1 MKGVSRQVIEV
12 KETGSEYFEKMFLVV
27 KPEYSSLSRKKL
39 KRKAV
44 SAAASLSFVPPAK
57 AKRGFPYKAV
67 AGFGAAAG
75 AGAALAAVVIRMA

>member
-1 MKGVSRQVIEV
+1 MKGVSRQVIEI
-12 KETGSEYFEKMFLVV
+12 KETGSEYFEKMFFVV

-44 SAAASLSFVPPAK
+44 SAAASLSFLPPVK
-57 AKRGFPYKAV
+57 GRKSFPYKTV

-75 AGAALAAVVIRMA
+75 VGAALAAVLIRLV